1 MGKCP
6 SKYCKKQPQKR
17 PNLFLNPRVLFTSN
31 QKHLPE
37 SRKTSGNIKT
47 NDEQARKGFRPP
59 SAMMGIGYFQ
69 NLRNLLRNFL
79 DFILGIF
86 WEFFRRIFWRNL
98 LGGIFWRNF
107 LGGFYLGGFFREDF
121 FGRIFWEDLL
131 GGFFGRNFGR
141 NFLGGFV
148 RRNNFWR
155 INFVRNFLGGILC
168 LHC

>member
-59 SAMMGIGYFQ
+59 CAMMGIGYFQ
-69 NLRNLLRNFL
+69 NLRNLLRNYL
-79 DFILGIF
+79 DFFWIFLGIF
-86 WEFFRRIFWRNL
+86 FWNLFGEIFW
-98 LGGIFWRNF
+98 
-107 LGGFYLGGFFREDF
+107 EDF
-121 FGRIFWEDLL
+121 FEDLFGRIFW
-131 GGFFGRNFGR
+131 
-141 NFLGGFV
+141 
-148 RRNNFWR
+148 
-155 INFVRNFLGGILC
+155 
-168 LHC
+168 